1 MINHKMKNLTQK
13 TNLVSIFFILSLSI
27 LFVKCEK
34 DPDDFG
40 KEFITPR
47 DSIGV
52 LVDTNYNLKTYLE
65 REDTFS
71 TSFRSNALVGNMM
84 DPYFGQVNAE
94 FMARFEF
101 SNLSNFDSTKV
112 YEPDSSEIEIVPSSS
127 YGVAQQLEF
136 SVYKVSQELS
146 YETTVFSND
155 SASLYYDEADL
166 VSLNS
171 TYENDSLYRLEGT
184 MDFTNFLFEKTMEKL
199 ENDTLSLSESL
210 NGLYFKTNKFQT
222 QGGAILTVPSTSVKV
237 KLYYSE
243 IGMEDT
249 SYTQEYRIYSYAGQ
263 YPISFN
269 LFSHDYQNNLSP
281 GINAYERLNDQ
292 DAEDSLLFVNSLQ
305 GTKVRV
311 KLPDVDSIRSD
322 YADKLMS
329 SVYLRFDLNP
339 EYNEYKEP
347 KNMVIY
353 VQANDSV
360 YQRMT
365 TEPEGTL
372 DSLNNQ
378 MNFDITS
385 FYQGMVKGESD
396 VDELFIHLSDSKSS
410 YNQTILSG
418 STNASPARL
427 EIKYYNTSK

>member
-1 MINHKMKNLTQK
+1 M
-13 TNLVSIFFILSLSI
+13 
-27 LFVKCEK
+27 
-34 DPDDFG
+34 
-40 KEFITPR
+40 
-47 DSIGV
+47 
-52 LVDTNYNLKTYLE
+52 
-65 REDTFS
+65 
-71 TSFRSNALVGNMM
+71 
-84 DPYFGQVNAE
+84 
-94 FMARFEF
+94 
-101 SNLSNFDSTKV
+101 
-112 YEPDSSEIEIVPSSS
+112 
-127 YGVAQQLEF
+127 
-136 SVYKVSQELS
+136 
-146 YETTVFSND
+146 
-155 SASLYYDEADL
+155 
-166 VSLNS
+166 
-171 TYENDSLYRLEGT
+171 
-184 MDFTNFLFEKTMEKL
+184 
-199 ENDTLSLSESL
+199 
-210 NGLYFKTNKFQT
+210 
-222 QGGAILTVPSTSVKV
+222 
-237 KLYYSE
+237 
-243 IGMEDT
+243 
-249 SYTQEYRIYSYAGQ
+249 
-263 YPISFN
+263 
-269 LFSHDYQNNLSP
+269 
-281 GINAYERLNDQ
+281 NDQ

>member
-269 LFSHDYQNNLSP
+269 LFHT
-281 GINAYERLNDQ
+281 ITRII
-292 DAEDSLLFVNSLQ
+292 SLL
-305 GTKVRV
+305 
-311 KLPDVDSIRSD
+311 
-322 YADKLMS
+322 
-329 SVYLRFDLNP
+329 
-339 EYNEYKEP
+339 
-347 KNMVIY
+347 
-353 VQANDSV
+353 
-360 YQRMT
+360 
-365 TEPEGTL
+365 
-372 DSLNNQ
+372 
-378 MNFDITS
+378 
-385 FYQGMVKGESD
+385 ESMPMRD
-396 VDELFIHLSDSKSS
+396 
-410 YNQTILSG
+410 
-418 STNASPARL
+418 
-427 EIKYYNTSK
+427 